1 MLLPDWKKLSTEHF
15 GNPLLE
21 QRKLLEQKAF
31 VQRSD
36 QTVLEIQGPDSLS
49 WLHSLTSQNILNLK
63 PGDSTESLLL
73 TPNGHVEQQLKLIVT
88 DTGAFVI
95 VHKDKAAA
103 LVEWLNKMRF
113 RSKVEVIVR
122 NELNCYGAFAELSD
136 LGPTWKDPW
145 SIPSAS
151 SVSYNPNRKQF
162 FWQELISQSP
172 PALERAGLMAYH
184 ALRIAAGRPEITDV
198 DERTLPHEFD
208 WLNSAVHLS
217 KGCYRGQETVSK
229 VHNLGHPP
237 RRLAI
242 LNLEQGDMIAASGDE
257 VSYQE
262 KVVGKVIA
270 AGLHFEE
277 GSIAL
282 AILNRN
288 TPYLDLIVRSGE
300 SQIAATQ
307 EMLVPHDAG
316 KAANLPRPSAFKLS
330 SKK

>member
-1 MLLPDWKKLSTEHF
+1 MSTEHF

-21 QRKLLEQKAF
+21 QRKLLEKKAF
-31 VQRSD
+31 VERSD
-36 QTVLEIQGPDSLS
+36 QSVLEIQGPDTLS
-49 WLHSLTSQNILNLK
+49 WLHSLTSQNIQNLA

-73 TPNGHVEQQLKLIVT
+73 TPNGHLEQQLKLIIT
-88 DTGAFVI
+88 DSGALVL
-95 VHKDKAAA
+95 VQKDKVDS
-103 LVEWLNKMRF
+103 LVDWLTKMRF
-113 RSKVEVIVR
+113 RSKVEISR
-122 NELNCYGAFAELSD
+122 RDDLKIFGSFANLND
-136 LGPTWKDPW
+136 LGPTWIDPW
-145 SIPSAS
+145 SYPATA
-151 SVSYNPNRKQF
+151 SVSYNPERREF
-162 FWQELISQSP
+162 FWQELVSENAP
-172 PALERAGLMAYH
+172 ELERAGLMAYH
-184 ALRIAAGRPEITDV
+184 ALRIAAGRPEITDI

-242 LNLEQGDMIAASGDE
+242 LNLEQGDMIAAQGDE

-262 KVVGKVIA
+262 KVVGKVVA

-288 TPYLDLIVRSGE
+288 TPYLDLTVQSGE
-300 SQIAATQ
+300 SAIAATQ
-307 EMLVPHDAG
+307 TMLVPHDAG

-330 SKK
+330 SKR